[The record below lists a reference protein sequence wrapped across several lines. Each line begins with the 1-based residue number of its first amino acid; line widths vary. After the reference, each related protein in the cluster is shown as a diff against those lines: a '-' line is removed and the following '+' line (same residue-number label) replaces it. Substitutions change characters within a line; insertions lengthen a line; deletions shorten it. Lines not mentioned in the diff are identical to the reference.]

1 MSEHPSARPDLMP
14 VSAVLRISEAQR
26 AWVELGLLTRL
37 AGRGADGLA
46 SRRAELLRQVRQAPR
61 VKRRSRLIDSRVTEL
76 APFIE
81 PWAEVRLPC
90 FAEGVNETP
99 PLGRTGYEIDTL
111 ALLPGGVEFCV
122 DPEDDGTVDPN
133 LPKWWTRTWTCS
145 CLFPAAPVDGWIY
158 YRFTTDTT
166 WGIIDAAARSGVV
179 AAFICVGTTCD
190 ASTGSPLDPGAFS
203 PVGYP
208 FVFSLPGPERP
219 VDIDVSTPVSGSIY
233 VQAGK
238 SAAIGI
244 VYGIVAGLADGAVV
258 SVGSMMTRLT
268 LRSVVN
274 YIGDPYDL
282 IEYRFEPDWWVTAIG
297 QRLQYAVGS

>member
-1 MSEHPSARPDLMP
+1 MTEHASAHPDLIP
-14 VSAVLRISEAQR
+14 VSVVLRISEAQR
-26 AWVELGLLTRL
+26 AWAELGLLTRL
-37 AGRGADGLA
+37 VRRGADDLA

-61 VKRRSRLIDSRVTEL
+61 VKRRSQLIDSRVIEL

-81 PWAEVRLPC
+81 PWVEVRLPC

-99 PLGRTGYEIDTL
+99 PQAGTRYQIDTL

-122 DPEDDGTVDPN
+122 DPEDDATVDPN
-133 LPKWWTRTWTCS
+133 LPKWWTHTWTCS
-145 CLFPAAPVDGWIY
+145 YVFPAAPVDGWIY

-166 WGIIDAAARSGVV
+166 WGYDAADARSGVV
-179 AAFICVGTTCD
+179 AAFISIGTTSD

-203 PVGYP
+203 LVGYP
-208 FVFSLPGPERP
+208 FVFSLPAPERP

-244 VYGIVAGLADGAVV
+244 VYGIVAGLADGVV
-258 SVGSMMTRLT
+258 ISVGSMMTRLT
-268 LRSVVN
+268 LRSGVN

-282 IEYRFEPDWWVTAIG
+282 IEYRLEPDWWVTAIG
-297 QRLQYAVGS
+297 QRVQYAVGS